1 MQAEMAAQMAVATV
15 QVNASSAGASE
26 PVSWQ
31 REGADWP
38 LRAHSRFVASAGLT
52 WHVQQ
57 LGSGP
62 PLLLVHGTGSATHSW
77 HRIAPLLAQHYAVT
91 SLDLPGHGF
100 TEGTPIGGLSLP
112 AISTAVG
119 TLLRTLGLQPQLAI
133 GHSAGAAILCRM
145 ALDGLIAPRLI
156 ISLNG
161 ALLRLRG
168 AEWLLF
174 APLARLLATSVLP
187 AKLFAWA
194 ARDRAAVERLVAST
208 GSRLPPEDV
217 DLYWRLVRNPAHV
230 DGALRMMAAWDLVPL
245 ERELPRMKT
254 PLALLVGEGDRTVPP
269 GEATRVRTLLPQ
281 STCRVLPGL
290 GHLAHEEQPVIVA
303 NAINALVQQCVP
315 EGLAH
320 G

>member
-1 MQAEMAAQMAVATV
+1 MQAEATMGAVDATGR
-15 QVNASSAGASE
+15 AGAAARE
-26 PVSWQ
+26 PLAWQ

-77 HRIAPLLAQHYAVT
+77 HRIAPLLARHYSVT
-91 SLDLPGHGF
+91 SIDLPGHGF
-100 TEGTPIGGLSLP
+100 TEGTPVGGLSLP
-112 AISTAVG
+112 AMATALG
-119 TLLRTLGLQPQLAI
+119 ALLRTLGLQPQLAI

-145 ALDGLIAPRLI
+145 ALDGLIAPRLL

-174 APLARLLATSVLP
+174 APLARLLASSVLP
-187 AKLFAWA
+187 ARLFAWA
-194 ARDRAAVERLVAST
+194 ARDRASVERLVAST

-230 DGALRMMAAWDLVPL
+230 DGALRMMAAWDLVAL
-245 ERELPRMKT
+245 ERELPRLKA

-269 GEATRVRTLLPQ
+269 GEAARVRALLPQ
-281 STCRVLPGL
+281 ATCQSLPGL
-290 GHLAHEEQPVIVA
+290 GHLAHEEQPEAVA
-303 NAINALVQQCVP
+303 AAIDALVRQRVP
-315 EGLAH
+315 EGFAH

>member
-1 MQAEMAAQMAVATV
+1 MGTAATQGAA
-15 QVNASSAGASE
+15 NSSAARE
-26 PVSWQ
+26 PLAWR
-31 REGADWP
+31 REGAQWP
-38 LRAHSRFVASAGLT
+38 LRAHSRFVTAAGLT

-62 PLLLVHGTGSATHSW
+62 PLLLVHGSGSATHSW
-77 HRIAPLLAQHYAVT
+77 HRIAPLLAQHYSIT

-119 TLLRTLGLQPQLAI
+119 ALLRTLRVQPTLAI

-145 ALDGLIAPRLI
+145 ALDGLIAPRLL

-161 ALLRLRG
+161 ALMRLRG

-174 APLARLLATSVLP
+174 APLARLLASSVLP

-194 ARDRAAVERLVAST
+194 ARDRAAVERLIAST

-245 ERELPRMKT
+245 ERDLPRLKT
-254 PLALLVGEGDRTVPP
+254 PLAMLVGEGDRTVPP
-269 GEATRVRTLLPQ
+269 GEATRARALLPQ
-281 STCRVLPGL
+281 ARCQVLPGL
-290 GHLAHEEQPVIVA
+290 GHLAHEEQPEAVA
-303 NAINALVQQCVP
+303 AAIDTQVQQLVP
-315 EGLAH
+315 EGFAH